1 MEIQFHR
8 NGPLAPWRGEVSL
21 LGTIPWRVAFCK
33 SNAKQKTSSQAYAR
47 SLVPKEAAQLAIF
60 HLSAKI
66 ISRGKGQSAIAS
78 AAYRSGDKLHDER
91 YDETQ
96 DYTNKRFI
104 EHSEIQLPKNAP
116 KEYQN
121 RETLWNSV
129 EKAEKAKNSQLAREI
144 ELALPRELSPEQR
157 ITLVH
162 DYVQTTFV
170 DKGMVADWSIHNPQP
185 DKDNPEKPANPHA
198 HIMLTLR
205 SLRSNGSWAPK
216 KTSHYELDENGQKVP
231 VIDSETGKQKL
242 GAKNQKIW
250 KRVITPTNDWNNPKN
265 VEKWRSEWAKTCNK
279 YLAPDHQIDHRSYK
293 RQGKKQI
300 PTIHEGYVAR
310 KMEREATGSSERAS
324 FNQFVKYIN
333 NELKSLRE
341 QIRGI
346 IREIRNLEKGR
357 DQDEK
362 VRLQQD
368 TRANQTRTRRE
379 PALGGGVQ
387 RTLTDNREQSGNGR
401 TNRPAERAG
410 RTDTNQLH
418 QQSFGETARRI
429 FRDFRLFAE
438 RQREARQRQRRLSQG
453 LQHRETTENQ
463 LDAEKQRL
471 TRQKHVFDNQ
481 QQQITERQNQIRKA
495 FRDAPQSQILER
507 YYARFHQRRTQPNHA
522 RGIDYQGPIL
532 GRSRGRS
539 R

>member
-1 MEIQFHR
+1 M
-8 NGPLAPWRGEVSL
+8 
-21 LGTIPWRVAFCK
+21 
-33 SNAKQKTSSQAYAR
+33 
-47 SLVPKEAAQLAIF
+47 AIF

-78 AAYRSGDKLHDER
+78 AAYRSGNKLHDER

-104 EHSEIQLPKNAP
+104 EHSEIQLPENAP
-116 KEYQN
+116 AKYQD

-144 ELALPRELSPEQR
+144 EIALPRELTPEQR
-157 ITLVH
+157 IKLVH
-162 DYVQTTFV
+162 DYVQKTFV

-185 DKDNPEKPANPHA
+185 DKDNPKKPANPHA

-231 VIDSETGKQKL
+231 VIDPETGKQKL

-265 VEKWRSEWAKTCNK
+265 VEKWRAEWAKTCNK

-310 KMEREATGSSERAS
+310 KMEREAAGSSERAS
-324 FNQFVKYIN
+324 FNQIVKYIN
-333 NELKSLRE
+333 NELKSLRK

-362 VRLQQD
+362 VRLQ
-368 TRANQTRTRRE
+368 NQNN
-379 PALGGGVQ
+379 Q
-387 RTLTDNREQSGNGR
+387 RS
-401 TNRPAERAG
+401 
-410 RTDTNQLH
+410 
-418 QQSFGETARRI
+418 
-429 FRDFRLFAE
+429 
-438 RQREARQRQRRLSQG
+438 
-453 LQHRETTENQ
+453 
-463 LDAEKQRL
+463 
-471 TRQKHVFDNQ
+471 
-481 QQQITERQNQIRKA
+481 
-495 FRDAPQSQILER
+495 
-507 YYARFHQRRTQPNHA
+507 
-522 RGIDYQGPIL
+522 
-532 GRSRGRS
+532 
-539 R
+539 

>member
-1 MEIQFHR
+1 M
-8 NGPLAPWRGEVSL
+8 
-21 LGTIPWRVAFCK
+21 
-33 SNAKQKTSSQAYAR
+33 
-47 SLVPKEAAQLAIF
+47 AIF

-91 YDETQ
+91 YDEIQ

-104 EHSEIQLPKNAP
+104 EHSEIQLPENAP
-116 KEYQN
+116 AKYQD
-121 RETLWNSV
+121 RATLWNSV

-144 ELALPRELSPEQR
+144 EIALPRELTPEQR
-157 ITLVH
+157 IKLVH
-162 DYVQTTFV
+162 DYVQKTFV

-231 VIDSETGKQKL
+231 VIDPETGKQKL

-265 VEKWRSEWAKTCNK
+265 VEKWRAEWAKTCNK

-310 KMEREATGSSERAS
+310 KMEQEATGSSERAS
-324 FNQFVKYIN
+324 FNQIVKYIN
-333 NELKSLRE
+333 NELKSLRK

-368 TRANQTRTRRE
+368 TRANQTRTSRDQ
-379 PALGGGVQ
+379 ALGGGVQ
-387 RTLTDNREQSGNGR
+387 RTITDNREQSGNGR
-401 TNRPAERAG
+401 ANGTAEEAQ
-410 RTDTNQLH
+410 RTDPNQLH

-453 LQHRETTENQ
+453 LQHHQET
-463 LDAEKQRL
+463 EKRLEAGQQQL
-471 TRQKHVFDNQ
+471 TRTKHTADERKQ
-481 QQQITERQNQIRKA
+481 QLTERQIRVRKA
-495 FRDAPQSQILER
+495 FSDASKSKVLER
-507 YYARFHQRRTQPNHA
+507 YYTHFRQTKTQANHA
-522 RGIDYQGPIL
+522 KGLDYQGPIL
-532 GRSRGRS
+532 GHSRGRS

>member
-1 MEIQFHR
+1 M
-8 NGPLAPWRGEVSL
+8 
-21 LGTIPWRVAFCK
+21 
-33 SNAKQKTSSQAYAR
+33 
-47 SLVPKEAAQLAIF
+47 AIF

-78 AAYRSGDKLHDER
+78 AAYRSGDRLHDER

-96 DYTNKRFI
+96 DYTKKRFI
-104 EHSEIQLPKNAP
+104 EHSEIQLPKHAP
-116 KEYQN
+116 KKYLD

-129 EKAEKAKNSQLAREI
+129 EKAERAKNSQLAREI
-144 ELALPRELSPEQR
+144 EVALPRELTPEQR
-157 ITLVH
+157 VKLVH
-162 DYVQTTFV
+162 YYVQENFV
-170 DKGMVADWSIHNPQP
+170 DKGMIADWSIHNPQP
-185 DKDNPEKPANPHA
+185 DKDNPGKPANPHA

-279 YLAPDHQIDHRSYK
+279 YLAPDHQIDHRSYR

-310 KMEREATGSSERAS
+310 KMEQEATGSSERAS
-324 FNQFVKYIN
+324 FNQIVKYIN
-333 NELKSLRE
+333 NELKSLRK

-368 TRANQTRTRRE
+368 TRANQTRTSRE
-379 PALGGGVQ
+379 PALGEGVQ
-387 RTLTDNREQSGNGR
+387 RTIADNREQSANRGTNGITQGTERDR
-401 TNRPAERAG
+401 TS
-410 RTDTNQLH
+410 QLR
-418 QQSFGETARRI
+418 QQSLGETARRI
-429 FRDFRLFAE
+429 FQDFRLFAE
-438 RQREARQRQRRLSQG
+438 RQREARQRQRRFSEG
-453 LQHRETTENQ
+453 LRHNQ
-463 LDAEKQRL
+463 EAEKRLEAGQQQL
-471 TRQKHVFDNQ
+471 TRTKHTTDEQKQ
-481 QQQITERQNQIRKA
+481 QFTERQAQVRKA
-495 FRDAPQSQILER
+495 FSDASKSKVLER
-507 YYARFHQRRTQPNHA
+507 YYTHFRQTRTRPNHA
-522 RGIDYQGPIL
+522 REIDYQGPTL
-532 GRSRGRS
+532 GHSRGRS

>member
-1 MEIQFHR
+1 M
-8 NGPLAPWRGEVSL
+8 
-21 LGTIPWRVAFCK
+21 
-33 SNAKQKTSSQAYAR
+33 
-47 SLVPKEAAQLAIF
+47 AIF

-78 AAYRSGDKLHDER
+78 AAYRSGNKLHDER

-104 EHSEIQLPKNAP
+104 EHSEIQLPENAP
-116 KEYQN
+116 AKYQD

-144 ELALPRELSPEQR
+144 EIALPRELTPEQR
-157 ITLVH
+157 IKLVH
-162 DYVQTTFV
+162 DYVQKTFV

-185 DKDNPEKPANPHA
+185 DKDNPKKPANPHA

-216 KTSHYELDENGQKVP
+216 KTSRYELDENGQKVP
-231 VIDSETGKQKL
+231 VIDPETGKQKL

-265 VEKWRSEWAKTCNK
+265 VEKWRAEWAKTCNK

-310 KMEREATGSSERAS
+310 KMEREAAGSSERAS
-324 FNQFVKYIN
+324 FNQIVKYIN
-333 NELKSLRE
+333 NELKSLRK

-368 TRANQTRTRRE
+368 TRANQTRTSRE
-379 PALGGGVQ
+379 PALGEGVQ
-387 RTLTDNREQSGNGR
+387 RTITDNREQSENGR
-401 TNRPAERAG
+401 TNGTAKRAG
-410 RTDTNQLH
+410 RADTHQLH
-418 QQSFGETARRI
+418 QQSIGATARRI
-429 FRDFRLFAE
+429 FQDFQLFAE
-438 RQREARQRQRRLSQG
+438 RQREARQRQRRLSQS
-453 LQHRETTENQ
+453 LRNHQATSERLETEQ
-463 LDAEKQRL
+463 QRL

>member
-1 MEIQFHR
+1 M
-8 NGPLAPWRGEVSL
+8 
-21 LGTIPWRVAFCK
+21 
-33 SNAKQKTSSQAYAR
+33 
-47 SLVPKEAAQLAIF
+47 AIF

-78 AAYRSGDKLHDER
+78 AAYRSGNKLHDER

-104 EHSEIQLPKNAP
+104 EHSEIQLPENAP
-116 KEYQN
+116 AKYQD
-121 RETLWNSV
+121 RATLWNSV

-144 ELALPRELSPEQR
+144 EIALPRELTPEQR
-157 ITLVH
+157 IKLVH
-162 DYVQTTFV
+162 DYVQKTFV

-185 DKDNPEKPANPHA
+185 DKDNPKKPANPHA

-231 VIDSETGKQKL
+231 VIDPETGKQKL

-265 VEKWRSEWAKTCNK
+265 VEKWRAEWAKTCNK
-279 YLAPDHQIDHRSYK
+279 CLAPDHQIDHRSYK

-310 KMEREATGSSERAS
+310 KMEREAAGSSERAS
-324 FNQFVKYIN
+324 FNQIVKYIN
-333 NELKSLRE
+333 NELKSLRK

-368 TRANQTRTRRE
+368 TRANQTRTSRE
-379 PALGGGVQ
+379 PALGEGVQ
-387 RTLTDNREQSGNGR
+387 RTITDNREQSENGR
-401 TNRPAERAG
+401 TNGTAKRAG
-410 RTDTNQLH
+410 RADTHQLH
-418 QQSFGETARRI
+418 QQSIGATARRI
-429 FRDFRLFAE
+429 FQDFQLFAE
-438 RQREARQRQRRLSQG
+438 RQREARQRQRRLSQS
-453 LQHRETTENQ
+453 LRNHQATSERLETEQ
-463 LDAEKQRL
+463 QRL

>member
-1 MEIQFHR
+1 M
-8 NGPLAPWRGEVSL
+8 
-21 LGTIPWRVAFCK
+21 
-33 SNAKQKTSSQAYAR
+33 
-47 SLVPKEAAQLAIF
+47 AIF

-91 YDETQ
+91 YDEIQ

-104 EHSEIQLPKNAP
+104 EHSEIQLPENAP
-116 KEYQN
+116 AKYQD
-121 RETLWNSV
+121 RATLWNSV

-144 ELALPRELSPEQR
+144 EIALPRELTPEQR
-157 ITLVH
+157 IKLVH
-162 DYVQTTFV
+162 DYVQKTFV

-231 VIDSETGKQKL
+231 VIDPETGKQKL

-265 VEKWRSEWAKTCNK
+265 VEKWRAEWAKTCNK

-310 KMEREATGSSERAS
+310 KMEQEATGSSERAS
-324 FNQFVKYIN
+324 FNQIVKYIN
-333 NELKSLRE
+333 NELKSLRK

-368 TRANQTRTRRE
+368 TRANQTRTSRE
-379 PALGGGVQ
+379 PALGEGVQ
-387 RTLTDNREQSGNGR
+387 RTITDNREQSENGR
-401 TNRPAERAG
+401 TNGTAERAG
-410 RTDTNQLH
+410 RTDTHQLH
-418 QQSFGETARRI
+418 QQSIGATARRI
-429 FRDFRLFAE
+429 FQDFRLFAE
-438 RQREARQRQRRLSQG
+438 RQREARQRQRRLSQS
-453 LQHRETTENQ
+453 LRHRETTENQ

>member
-1 MEIQFHR
+1 M
-8 NGPLAPWRGEVSL
+8 
-21 LGTIPWRVAFCK
+21 
-33 SNAKQKTSSQAYAR
+33 
-47 SLVPKEAAQLAIF
+47 AIF

-78 AAYRSGDKLHDER
+78 AAYRSGDRLHDER

-96 DYTNKRFI
+96 DYTKKRFI
-104 EHSEIQLPKNAP
+104 EHSEIQLPKHAP
-116 KEYQN
+116 KKYLD

-129 EKAEKAKNSQLAREI
+129 EKAERAKNSQLAREI
-144 ELALPRELSPEQR
+144 EVALPRELTPEQR
-157 ITLVH
+157 VKLVH
-162 DYVQTTFV
+162 DYVQENFV
-170 DKGMVADWSIHNPQP
+170 DKGMIADWSIHNPQP
-185 DKDNPEKPANPHA
+185 DKDNPGKPANPHA

-279 YLAPDHQIDHRSYK
+279 YLAPDHQIDHRSYR

-310 KMEREATGSSERAS
+310 KMEREATGSSERVS
-324 FNQFVKYIN
+324 FNRIAKYIN

-341 QIRGI
+341 QIRSI

-368 TRANQTRTRRE
+368 TRANQTRTSRE
-379 PALGGGVQ
+379 PALGEGVQ
-387 RTLTDNREQSGNGR
+387 RTIADNREQSENGR
-401 TNRPAERAG
+401 TNGTAKRAG
-410 RTDTNQLH
+410 RADTHQLH
-418 QQSFGETARRI
+418 QQSIGATARRI
-429 FRDFRLFAE
+429 FQDFQLFAE
-438 RQREARQRQRRLSQG
+438 RQREARQRQRRLSQS
-453 LQHRETTENQ
+453 LRHRETTESQ

-507 YYARFHQRRTQPNHA
+507 YYAYFHQRRTQPNHA